1 MVFFYLLMLVVCIL
15 CQPVH
20 FLLIYWFVF
29 CVDLYIICR
38 CYWFV
43 FFCVSLFIFCLCFEW
58 ACTLYIDVT
67 GLYFV
72 WACTLSVDVTG
83 LYFVSACSFSV
94 YDTGFI
100 FCVCLYIFCWCYWFI
115 FCVGLYLL
123 GGNLPALVLMQDVDI
138 AASRQTH
145 SGCVG
150 TRYIYDADVW
160 VVQIWH
166 LSQLTLFFRS
176 SRVTLK

>member
-1 MVFFYLLMLVVCIL
+1 MVCFFCW
-15 CQPVH
+15 C
-20 FLLIYWFVF
+20 YWFVF
-29 CVDLYIICR
+29 CVSLYIVCRCYWFVFCVGLYIICR

-43 FFCVSLFIFCLCFEW
+43 FF
-58 ACTLYIDVT
+58 
-67 GLYFV
+67 
-72 WACTLSVDVTG
+72 
-83 LYFVSACSFSV
+83 VSACTFSV

-100 FCVCLYIFCWCYWFI
+100 FCVGLYIIYWCNWLYFVWACTFSVSVTCLFFVSVCTFSVYDTGFI

-123 GGNLPALVLMQDVDI
+123 GGNLPALVLVQDVDI
-138 AASRQTH
+138 AASGQTH

-150 TRYIYDADVW
+150 TRYVYDGDIW

-176 SRVTLK
+176 SRVT